1 MKIVRNTFYLLF
13 AFILLFGVPIGAF
26 AQSSTYQNEQPSKTV
41 NDSIKQ
47 NTKPYLDKIG
57 NQNYLNPGD
66 YPLMQNGQSLS
77 PLHDSVGS
85 YHYLTYMSTSDYS
98 DTKLQVLLRH
108 GNDDS
113 SQDSYLNVEFYTNNN
128 GNMSY
133 LGSFTTNVGE
143 AGGTLDLG
151 ISVDKSLYE
160 NDPYIYMRVG
170 ILRSVS
176 DTYYSAAT
184 YFKVTNPFFQESTQQ
199 SDSQYYELISNE
211 STESSQVESA
221 GSFQIN
227 NDQYAYSKN
236 INKSAYKLDYVVPF
250 DAEKYQDNTVK
261 RSERSIQA
269 NYQTGDSKSFYVQ
282 NTDTGAYSTIN
293 ATLLYSGT
301 HANVWVNNNEIN
313 ADQAALLGK
322 EFDSR
327 IYPLDVNNFGNPS
340 DVDHNGK
347 VNILCYDIQ
356 DGFSG
361 YGGYV
366 AGYFDPKDLYTT
378 SYSNQSEIF
387 YIDTYPLMG
396 MSSSKDVSEA
406 YSTLAHEFQHMINF
420 NQKVL
425 VQGNY
430 ETDTWMDE
438 GLAMAAE
445 QIYSG
450 AALQDR
456 IDYYNNDTDIT
467 NGHSLLYWD
476 YYGDTLANYS
486 LSYLFM
492 EYLKDQ
498 CGQGDGIFKE
508 LINDPHNDYLA
519 VQDLIHKYINPN
531 LTFGQFMT
539 AFRAALVLKESSG
552 LYGFKGDKNFDSV
565 KVKPYSGS
573 ALNLKGGGA
582 VIRNLSSKESFSVP
596 QDKGQDVT
604 YTLLSKGSEIPTK
617 PLVHSVG
624 DKDTYV
630 SGTADP
636 NNTIIITVNGTNI
649 GTGVVSTTGSFNIK
663 IPSQK
668 AGTKLHIYATDAKGN
683 KSGET
688 LITVYD
694 NTPPGAPII
703 NGVSDQDTSV
713 TGKAEAYSTVS
724 IMVNGNLL
732 RSGAAK
738 ADGTFIISISKQKAG
753 TRLVI
758 FAEDASHNKSA
769 GTTVTVMDKTP
780 PAKPKVGVVSDATT
794 TVTGTSEANAFITI
808 KRGSTKIGSGKA
820 SSKGSFAIKIAKQKA
835 GTVLTIYAE
844 DASHNK
850 SVGTTVTVMD
860 KTPPAKPKVG
870 VVSDATTTVT
880 GTSEANA
887 FITVKRGSTK
897 IGSGKANSKG
907 SFIIKIAKQKAGTVL
922 TIYAEDASHNK
933 SATALKVIDKTAPS
947 RPIVSS
953 FGDNQSMIVGKAE
966 PGSIVTIK
974 KGKIILGKATANSK
988 GAFKVRI
995 KSRQKAGTTLTAYTT
1010 DKAGNQSK
1018 GKAFKVVDKTHP
1030 SVPTASKITTKS
1042 TSISGKAEKGA
1053 RVYLYHG
1060 SKCIG
1065 KTTADSKGKYK
1076 MKISKQK
1083 KGASL
1088 KLYAQ
1093 DKAKNKSK
1101 YKYLKVY

>member
-1 MKIVRNTFYLLF
+1 
-13 AFILLFGVPIGAF
+13 
-26 AQSSTYQNEQPSKTV
+26 
-41 NDSIKQ
+41 
-47 NTKPYLDKIG
+47 
-57 NQNYLNPGD
+57 
-66 YPLMQNGQSLS
+66 
-77 PLHDSVGS
+77 
-85 YHYLTYMSTSDYS
+85 
-98 DTKLQVLLRH
+98 
-108 GNDDS
+108 
-113 SQDSYLNVEFYTNNN
+113 
-128 GNMSY
+128 
-133 LGSFTTNVGE
+133 
-143 AGGTLDLG
+143 
-151 ISVDKSLYE
+151 
-160 NDPYIYMRVG
+160 
-170 ILRSVS
+170 
-176 DTYYSAAT
+176 
-184 YFKVTNPFFQESTQQ
+184 
-199 SDSQYYELISNE
+199 
-211 STESSQVESA
+211 
-221 GSFQIN
+221 
-227 NDQYAYSKN
+227 
-236 INKSAYKLDYVVPF
+236 
-250 DAEKYQDNTVK
+250 
-261 RSERSIQA
+261 
-269 NYQTGDSKSFYVQ
+269 
-282 NTDTGAYSTIN
+282 
-293 ATLLYSGT
+293 
-301 HANVWVNNNEIN
+301 
-313 ADQAALLGK
+313 
-322 EFDSR
+322 
-327 IYPLDVNNFGNPS
+327 
-340 DVDHNGK
+340 
-347 VNILCYDIQ
+347 
-356 DGFSG
+356 
-361 YGGYV
+361 
-366 AGYFDPKDLYTT
+366 
-378 SYSNQSEIF
+378 
-387 YIDTYPLMG
+387 
-396 MSSSKDVSEA
+396 
-406 YSTLAHEFQHMINF
+406 
-420 NQKVL
+420 
-425 VQGNY
+425 
-430 ETDTWMDE
+430 
-438 GLAMAAE
+438 
-445 QIYSG
+445 
-450 AALQDR
+450 
-456 IDYYNNDTDIT
+456 
-467 NGHSLLYWD
+467 
-476 YYGDTLANYS
+476 
-486 LSYLFM
+486 
-492 EYLKDQ
+492 
-498 CGQGDGIFKE
+498 
-508 LINDPHNDYLA
+508 
-519 VQDLIHKYINPN
+519 
-531 LTFGQFMT
+531 
-539 AFRAALVLKESSG
+539 
-552 LYGFKGDKNFDSV
+552 V

-694 NTPPGAPII
+694 NTPPATPII

-820 SSKGSFAIKIAKQKA
+820 SSKGSFA
-835 GTVLTIYAE
+835 
-844 DASHNK
+844 
-850 SVGTTVTVMD
+850 
-860 KTPPAKPKVG
+860 
-870 VVSDATTTVT
+870 
-880 GTSEANA
+880 
-887 FITVKRGSTK
+887 
-897 IGSGKANSKG
+897 
-907 SFIIKIAKQKAGTVL
+907 IKIAKQKAGTVL